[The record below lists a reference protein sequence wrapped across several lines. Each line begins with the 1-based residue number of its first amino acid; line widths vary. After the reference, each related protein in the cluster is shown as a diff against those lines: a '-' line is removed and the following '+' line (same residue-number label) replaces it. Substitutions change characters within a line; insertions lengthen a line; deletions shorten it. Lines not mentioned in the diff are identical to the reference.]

1 MEPRSSQLLFLA
13 LKASSR
19 SFLNADWLEI
29 LLRQLLPRLSINSPR
44 QGVGACHQTLSGPSS
59 FRPSSLNTNEC
70 SSTLTWES

>member
-29 LLRQLLPRLSINSPR
+29 LLR
-44 QGVGACHQTLSGPSS
+44 
-59 FRPSSLNTNEC
+59 
-70 SSTLTWES
+70 